1 MKNLWI
7 SLPAYAPD
15 YSGIC
20 SAFFDLGGISVIH
33 DASGCT
39 GNYTGYDEPRWFG
52 SGAKVFCSGLREIDA
67 VMGDDEKLL
76 NNTIRAGSL
85 FPPSVYAVIGSPV
98 PMVIGSDM
106 RGIARELEERTGV
119 PAFGFPA
126 NGLRLYDRGI
136 SDALCALIR
145 RFAKPAGSVIPR
157 GVNLLGT
164 NPLDLGAGK
173 NAADLEEALS
183 AGGFTVVGKMMIGAS
198 LEQVAALSR
207 AQVNLVVTVS
217 GFNAAKLLWEL
228 YGIPYVVGMP
238 LAGCD
243 DVFSA
248 LEATLL
254 DGQCRVIRDDAGD
267 GVLIVGE
274 QVIADSLRRAI
285 RNRAPQLGVTV
296 ASMTAF
302 EDELAGKG
310 DLAVPEE
317 EQIIDLLESGRFH
330 TLIGDPVF
338 GDILPD
344 HMRLISMPHP
354 ALSSRLYWDEV
365 PAFLGTGMKE
375 LVKLTVDG
383 SIPDEHRLS
392 F

>member
-52 SGAKVFCSGLREIDA
+52 SRAKVFCSGLREIDA
-67 VMGDDEKLL
+67 VMGNDDKLL
-76 NNTIRAGSL
+76 ENAIKAGLL

-98 PMVIGSDM
+98 PTVIGSDM

-145 RFAKPAGSVIPR
+145 RFTMPSASVIPR
-157 GVNLLGT
+157 GVNLLGS
-164 NPLDLGAGK
+164 NPLDLGAGE
-173 NAADLEEALS
+173 NASDIETALS
-183 AGGFTVVGKMMIGAS
+183 ARGFSVVSRMMMGAS

-217 GFNAAKLLWEL
+217 GFDAAKLLRESF
-228 YGIPYVVGMP
+228 GIPYVVGMP
-238 LAGCD
+238 MTGCD

-248 LEATLL
+248 LEATLG
-254 DGQCRVIRDDAGD
+254 DGRCRVIRDEAAD

-274 QVIADSLRRAI
+274 QVIANGLRRAI
-285 RNRAPQLGVTV
+285 REHTPQLGVTV
-296 ASMTAF
+296 AVMTAF
-302 EDELAGKG
+302 ENDLAGRG
-310 DLAVPEE
+310 DLAVPDE
-317 EQIIDLLESGRFH
+317 EQLLDLLESGRFH
-330 TLIGDPVF
+330 TLVGDPVF
-338 GDILPD
+338 RDLLPAN
-344 HMRLISMPHP
+344 MQLISLPHP
-354 ALSSRLYWDEV
+354 ALSSKLYWDQI
-365 PAFLGTGMKE
+365 PRFLGAPLTE
-375 LVKLTVDG
+375 LVESVVN
-383 SIPDEHRLS
+383 
-392 F
+392 

>member
-52 SGAKVFCSGLREIDA
+52 SRAKVFCSGLREIDA
-67 VMGDDEKLL
+67 VMGNDDKLL
-76 NNTIRAGSL
+76 ENAIKAGLL

-98 PMVIGSDM
+98 PTVIGSDM

-126 NGLRLYDRGI
+126 NGLRLYDMGI

-145 RFAKPAGSVIPR
+145 RFTMPSASVIPR

-164 NPLDLGAGK
+164 NPLDLGAGE
-173 NAADLEEALS
+173 NAADLEEALT
-183 AGGFTVVGKMMIGAS
+183 ARGFTVVGKMMMGAS
-198 LEQVAALSR
+198 LGEVAALSG

-217 GFNAAKLLWEL
+217 GFEAAKLLRESF
-228 YGIPYVVGMP
+228 GIPYVAGMP
-238 LAGCD
+238 MAGCG

-248 LEATLL
+248 LEATLG
-254 DGQCRVIRDDAGD
+254 DGQCRVIRDEAAD

-274 QVIADSLRRAI
+274 QVIANGLRRAI
-285 RNRAPQLGVTV
+285 RDHAPQLGVTV
-296 ASMTAF
+296 AAMTAF
-302 EDELAGKG
+302 ENDLAGRG
-310 DLAVPEE
+310 DLAVPDE
-317 EQIIDLLESGRFH
+317 EQLLDLLESGRFH
-330 TLIGDPVF
+330 TLIGDPVL
-338 GDILPD
+338 GDILPEP
-344 HMRLISMPHP
+344 MRLIPLPHP
-354 ALSSRLYWDEV
+354 ALSSKLYWDQI
-365 PAFLGTGMKE
+365 PRFLGAPLTE
-375 LVKLTVDG
+375 LVESVVN
-383 SIPDEHRLS
+383 
-392 F
+392 

>member
-52 SGAKVFCSGLREIDA
+52 SSAKVFCSGLREIDA
-67 VMGDDEKLL
+67 VMGNDEKLL
-76 NNTIRAGSL
+76 ENTINAGSL

-119 PAFGFPA
+119 PAFGFDA
-126 NGLRLYDRGI
+126 NGINLYDKGI

-145 RFAKPAGSVIPR
+145 RFTKPVNSIVPGS
-157 GVNLLGT
+157 VNLLGT
-164 NPLDLGAGK
+164 NPLDLGPGG
-173 NAADLEEALS
+173 NADDVEKALTDRGWRV
-183 AGGFTVVGKMMIGAS
+183 AGKMMMGAAI
-198 LEQVAALSR
+198 EQIETLSQ
-207 AQVNLVVTVS
+207 AQVNLVVTAS
-217 GFNAAKLLWEL
+217 GLAAARLLQEK
-228 YGIPYVVGMP
+228 YSTPYVVGMP
-238 LAGCD
+238 LGNCV

-248 LEATLL
+248 LEETAQ
-254 DGQCRVIRDDAGD
+254 DGVCRVLRDNAGD

-274 QVIADSLRRAI
+274 QVCANSLRRALI
-285 RNRAPQLGVTV
+285 CKSPNLGVTV
-296 ASMTAF
+296 AAMTAF

-317 EQIIDLLESGRFH
+317 EQMLDLLESGRFH
-330 TLIGDPVF
+330 TLIGDPIF
-338 GDILPD
+338 GDILPSQ
-344 HMRLISMPHP
+344 MRLIPLPHP
-354 ALSSRLYWDEV
+354 ALSSKLYWDDV
-365 PAFLGTGMKE
+365 PAFLGTEMRE
-375 LVKLTVDG
+375 LVELAVDN
-383 SIPDEHRLS
+383 SII
-392 F
+392 

>member
-1 MKNLWI
+1 MWI

-67 VMGDDEKLL
+67 VMGNDEKLL
-76 NNTIRAGSL
+76 ENTIKAGSL

-145 RFAKPAGSVIPR
+145 RFTKPVNSIVPGS
-157 GVNLLGT
+157 VNLLGT
-164 NPLDLGAGK
+164 NPLDLGPGG
-173 NAADLEEALS
+173 NADDVEKALTERGWCV
-183 AGGFTVVGKMMIGAS
+183 AGKMMMGAAI
-198 LEQVAALSR
+198 EQIETLSQ
-207 AQVNLVVTVS
+207 AQVNLVVTAS
-217 GFNAAKLLWEL
+217 GLAAARLLKEK
-228 YGIPYVVGMP
+228 YSTPYVVGTP
-238 LAGCD
+238 LGDCG

-248 LEATLL
+248 LEETAQ
-254 DGQCRVIRDDAGD
+254 DGVCRALRDDAGD

-317 EQIIDLLESGRFH
+317 EQMLDLLESGRFH
-330 TLIGDPVF
+330 TLIGDPIF
-338 GDILPD
+338 GDILPSQ
-344 HMRLISMPHP
+344 MRLIPLPHP
-354 ALSSRLYWDEV
+354 ALSSKLYWDDV
-365 PAFLGTGMKE
+365 PAFLGTEMRE
-375 LVKLTVDG
+375 LVELAVDN
-383 SIPDEHRLS
+383 SII
-392 F
+392 